1 MSTSLIAQDAGAPF
15 LFSAEEMGLD
25 YIGAPERKGQ
35 YTAEELFRDR
45 PEIYREI
52 VRLLAAKEV
61 SIRGIKRVC
70 KVHHCTIRAVAT
82 REGETI
88 DTLRLS
94 MGRRALEVGALLIE
108 EIEEDIV
115 QGNLKP
121 GEKSFALVALVDK
134 GQVLTGGATARI
146 DNMDAPEKEG
156 FEGWLAKA
164 KPANVRE
171 IESSPVEMGSEGGAD
186 LHCPPA
192 AAPAAAPPARESISV
207 VPREYNREKGEDVT
221 AFDTDAGPSIT
232 PEQTE
237 NDQGGRGSSL

>member
-1 MSTSLIAQDAGAPF
+1 MSTSLIAQADATPS
-15 LFSAEEMGLD
+15 LFSEEEMGSE
-25 YIGAPERKGQ
+25 YIGDPKRKGQ
-35 YTAEELFRDR
+35 YTAEELFQER

-52 VRLLAAKEV
+52 VRLLAGREV

-70 KVHHCTIRAVAT
+70 KVHHCTIRAVSS

-115 QGNLKP
+115 QGKLKP

-146 DNMDAPEKEG
+146 DNINEAPEKDR

-164 KPANVRE
+164 KPVAGRVVD
-171 IESSPVEMGSEGGAD
+171 PALEMGSEAVGN

-192 AAPAAAPPARESISV
+192 VTASDPAATESLSAV
-207 VPREYNREKGEDVT
+207 TDDHHTDGEADVT
-221 AFDTDAGPSIT
+221 TSETDHSSQDTTKP
-232 PEQTE
+232 PV
-237 NDQGGRGSSL
+237 NDQGGRGSVL